1 MERNLSCAGVGATTS
16 VEFDVF
22 FSISQTPVDG
32 HTPEEATMFRHWLD
46 QVVAADRLGYGVAWL
61 AESHLSSEVQKLGA
75 HPVVP
80 HWQGEIGLNCDM
92 LQSAHA
98 IHARTGGDD
107 SRSNDGRGIEVGS
120 AVMNILQGGGPIA
133 AAERIA
139 YFCALEGLRP
149 DPRPIHVG
157 FSAGRFDY
165 MNRAHGYVPRD
176 DLECA
181 VPYPFLKGKI
191 FHEATEIFCRLLA
204 GETLSSADIP
214 ARTITEAE
222 CRTSEDWQ
230 RIRAAG
236 VAAAVVEQRP
246 PSPSFGPTAAGGA
259 GSSIIPDDDDGGP
272 EGRDAPDLVDHVVLP
287 KRFVFEALKI
297 VPQDWDRRLLHLVAG
312 SHDPSIAALANK
324 YLPCQVANLSITP
337 PEIIER
343 THAIMR
349 TIYHKDGGPWQ
360 RRMMPRTVMVFLN
373 EEAGLTPDERREAAK
388 AEAKAALS
396 AYWNALTGTLDPA
409 KIEHAADN
417 AVIGNADD
425 VAAQLA
431 ARYHRDD
438 RMMLWFDFFNHDSPR
453 VIRNMEAFME
463 KVAPRLQQVVS

>member
-1 MERNLSCAGVGATTS
+1 M
-16 VEFDVF
+16 EFDVF

-32 HTPEEATMFRHWLD
+32 HTPDEATMFSHWLH
-46 QVVAADRLGYGVAWL
+46 QVEAADRLGYGVAWL
-61 AESHLSSEVQKLGA
+61 AESHLSSEVQKLGS

-80 HWQGEIGLNCDM
+80 HWEGEIGLNCDM

-98 IHARTGGDD
+98 IHARTGPNAARP
-107 SRSNDGRGIEVGS
+107 SRANGGRGIEVGS

-139 YFCALEGLRP
+139 YFCALEGLKRT
-149 DPRPIHVG
+149 PRAIHVG

-176 DLECA
+176 DLERA

-204 GETLSSADIP
+204 GETLSSDDIP

-222 CRTSEDWQ
+222 CRTPADWA
-230 RIRAAG
+230 RIHGAGLAAG
-236 VAAAVVEQRP
+236 RIEMRP
-246 PSPSFGPTAAGGA
+246 PNPSFGPTAAGAA
-259 GSSIIPDDDDGGP
+259 GQAIIPDDDDGGP
-272 EGRDAPDLVDHVVLP
+272 EGRDVEAEVEHVVLP

-297 VPQDWDRRLLHLVAG
+297 VPQDWDRSLLHLVAG
-312 SHDPSIAALANK
+312 SHDPSIPALANK

-349 TIYHKDGGPWQ
+349 HIYHKDGGPWQ

-373 EEAGLTPDERREAAK
+373 EEEGLSPGERTAAARK
-388 AEAKAALS
+388 EAKAALS
-396 AYWNALTGTLDPA
+396 AYWNALTGTLDPK

-425 VAAQLA
+425 VAKQLA
-431 ARYHRDD
+431 ERYHPDD
-438 RMMLWFDFFNHDSPR
+438 RLMLWFDFFNHDSER
-453 VIRNMEAFME
+453 VVRNMKAFME
-463 KVAPRLQQVVS
+463 NVAPRLMKVAA

>member
-1 MERNLSCAGVGATTS
+1 M
-16 VEFDVF
+16 EFDVF

-32 HTPEEATMFRHWLD
+32 HTPDEATMFRNWLQ
-46 QVVAADRLGYGVAWL
+46 QVEAADRLGYGVAWL
-61 AESHLSSEVQKLGA
+61 AESHLSSEVQKRGS

-80 HWQGEIGLNCDM
+80 HWEGEIGLNCDM
-92 LQSAHA
+92 LQSAHV
-98 IHARTGGDD
+98 IHARTGGAD
-107 SRSNDGRGIEVGS
+107 SRSNGGRGIEVGS

-149 DPRPIHVG
+149 EPRPIHVG

-165 MNRAHGYVPRD
+165 MNRAHGYVARD
-176 DLECA
+176 DLERA
-181 VPYPFLKGKI
+181 IPYPFLKGKI

-204 GETLSSADIP
+204 GETLSSDDIP
-214 ARTITEAE
+214 ARTITAVE
-222 CRTSEDWQ
+222 CRTPEDWA
-230 RIRAAG
+230 RIHGAGLAAGRVEMRAA
-236 VAAAVVEQRP
+236 P
-246 PSPSFGPTAAGGA
+246 PSFGPTAAGASGT
-259 GSSIIPDDDDGGP
+259 SIIPDDDDGGP
-272 EGRDAPDLVDHVVLP
+272 EGRDAPELVEHVLLP
-287 KRFVFEALKI
+287 KRFQFEALKI
-297 VPQDWDRRLLHLVAG
+297 VPQDWDRSLLQLVAG
-312 SHDPSIAALANK
+312 SHDPSIPALANK

-373 EEAGLTPDERREAAK
+373 EEQDLAPEERTEAAQK
-388 AEAKAALS
+388 EAKAALS
-396 AYWNALTGTLDPA
+396 AYWNALTGTLDPK

-425 VAAQLA
+425 VAGQLA
-431 ARYHRDD
+431 QRYHPDD
-438 RMMLWFDFFNHDSPR
+438 RLMLWFDFFNHDSQR

-463 KVAPRLQQVVS
+463 KVAPKLKALEA